1 MSLKTMVS
9 ILVVSHS
16 HDLAKSTVDLIK
28 EMKNSDFILD
38 YIGGDHD
45 RRLGTNAIEI
55 KNKIKEIDQGDGVI
69 IVPDIGSSILNA
81 RAAINLLSAENGND
95 ASEYIKVFNGPFLE
109 GLLAMV
115 VVNDENE
122 TVNSLMDV
130 GLETVIN
137 WKK

>member
-1 MSLKTMVS
+1 
-9 ILVVSHS
+9 
-16 HDLAKSTVDLIK
+16 
-28 EMKNSDFILD
+28 MKNSDFILD